1 MRSFTVLATL
11 TLAGATAAL
20 AAPSSPRPRDEQSR
34 LLQELT
40 EQRQLLI
47 RTVHLQQQN
56 IDLLL
61 RMLAVGKVDPKVL
74 ARMQPAATT
83 PASALDDEPSPPPT
97 RDPDPPEP
105 PVRTTTRSASATSAG
120 SAASSQKGSILGAV
134 NVSGGNREGAVVF
147 VDNVKAPS
155 VRDTTVVIK
164 QINKQFIPQMAVV
177 QRGTRVEFPN
187 LDTIFHNAFS
197 LSPGNTFDLG
207 TYRAGDPSKSV
218 MLLNPGVVQV
228 FCNMHPQ
235 MVANVLVVPNNLYT
249 KVQADGSFK
258 IEGVPPGKRKVVAW
272 MPNSEP
278 VTQEVEVVAGYSS
291 EANLTLTA
299 GRKTPHTNKQG
310 QAYGSYKE

>member
-1 MRSFTVLATL
+1 MKSFTVLAAL
-11 TLAGATAAL
+11 ALAGATVAL
-20 AAPSSPRPRDEQSR
+20 AAPSSSRPRDEQSR

-74 ARMQPAATT
+74 ARMQQTAT
-83 PASALDDEPSPPPT
+83 PPPALDDEPSTPPA

-105 PVRTTTRSASATSAG
+105 PVRSTTRSASATSAG
-120 SAASSQKGSILGAV
+120 SGSSSQKGSILGSV

-218 MLLNPGVVQV
+218 VLLNPGVVQV

-235 MVANVLVVPNNLYT
+235 MVANVLVVPNNLYA
-249 KVQADGSFK
+249 KVQADGTFK

-291 EANLTLTA
+291 EANITLTA